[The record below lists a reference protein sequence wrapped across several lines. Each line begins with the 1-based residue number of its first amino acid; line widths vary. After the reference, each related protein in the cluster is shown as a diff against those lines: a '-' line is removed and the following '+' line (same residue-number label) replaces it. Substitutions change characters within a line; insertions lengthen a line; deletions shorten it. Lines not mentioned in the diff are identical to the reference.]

1 MVTAAPNP
9 AIGALTDRMPAIL
22 PPESWARWLGEET
35 GATLAETRGAL
46 QTRSGDWDIREQQKP
61 PRQARL
67 WD

>member
-9 AIGALTDRMPAIL
+9 AIGALTDRMPAI
-22 PPESWARWLGEET
+22 PASGELG
-35 GATLAETRGAL
+35 TLARRGDGGDARLL
-46 QTRSGDWDIREQQKP
+46 QTQSGDWDIREQQKP